1 MPAAGGGAGYHALT
15 FICYKVISPVRH
27 TVSLAISAGLVKRME
42 RTRPW
47 YFKTSS
53 DIVKEA
59 KETGGEV
66 KERYS
71 EKMAEGREKYNE
83 KMAESRERYNEKI
96 AEGREKYNEK
106 IAEGREKVEDMK
118 NIAREKRDDI
128 REKYD
133 DWRKKS

>member
-1 MPAAGGGAGYHALT
+1 M
-15 FICYKVISPVRH
+15 RH
-27 TVSLAISAGLVKRME
+27 GLSLAISAGLVKRME
-42 RTRPW
+42 KTRPW

-66 KERYS
+66 KEMYN

-83 KMAESRERYNEKI
+83 KMT
-96 AEGREKYNEK
+96 
-106 IAEGREKVEDMK
+106 EGREKVEDMK
-118 NIAREKRDDI
+118 TIAREKRDDM

-133 DWRKKS
+133 DWSKKQ

>member
-59 KETGGEV
+59 KETGGDV
-66 KERYS
+66 KEIYN
-71 EKMAEGREKYNE
+71 EKVAESKEKYNE
-83 KMAESRERYNEKI
+83 KV
-96 AEGREKYNEK
+96 
-106 IAEGREKVEDMK
+106 AEGREKVEDMK
-118 NIAREKRDDI
+118 NIAREKRDDM

-133 DWRKKS
+133 EWRKKS

>member
-66 KERYS
+66 KERHS
-71 EKMAEGREKYNE
+71 EK
-83 KMAESRERYNEKI
+83 
-96 AEGREKYNEK
+96 
-106 IAEGREKVEDMK
+106 KVEDMK
-118 NIAREKRDDI
+118 NIVREKRDDI
-128 REKYD
+128 WEKYD
-133 DWRKKS
+133 DLRKKS